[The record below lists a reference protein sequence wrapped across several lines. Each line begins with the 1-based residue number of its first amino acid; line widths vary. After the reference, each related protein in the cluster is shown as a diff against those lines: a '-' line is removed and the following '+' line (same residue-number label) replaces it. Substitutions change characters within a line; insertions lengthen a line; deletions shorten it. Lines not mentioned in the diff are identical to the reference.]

1 MSSMAPEPRQQDS
14 SIGQLLSEMTSD
26 VQTLFRQE
34 VELAKAETREEARQ
48 GGQGR
53 RNVRRS
59 GVWRLHGRAVRLARG
74 DVRPGQCD
82 GHRMGSPDRHR
93 DVGGV
98 AAVLS
103 VMGRSR
109 MRKVSPKPEQT
120 VQTMKEDAQWARHP
134 TK

>member
-1 MSSMAPEPRQQDS
+1 
-14 SIGQLLSEMTSD
+14 
-26 VQTLFRQE
+26 
-34 VELAKAETREEARQ
+34 
-48 GGQGR
+48 
-53 RNVRRS
+53 
-59 GVWRLHGRAVRLARG
+59 
-74 DVRPGQCD
+74 
-82 GHRMGSPDRHR
+82 MGSPDRHR